1 MPSFSIK
8 RQSTRFVYKSG
19 KIIATFEVD
28 PNGKITYFD
37 SPTSNR
43 VKEYHFEQSDPEI
56 VKAIAKMLGQTAK
69 IAEKEVAKND

>member
-8 RQSTRFVYKSG
+8 RQNTRYVYKSG

-28 PNGKITYFD
+28 AAGKITYYDGVD
-37 SPTSNR
+37 SHK
-43 VKEYHFEQSDPEI
+43 VKEYHFEESDPAI

-69 IAEKEVAKND
+69 VAEKELK